1 MSSSS
6 PKPDAPCPRV
16 GCVIMASGMGRRFG
30 GNKLTADFGG
40 EPMIARVLET
50 TDGLFDRRIVV
61 TRHEAV
67 AAYCRAQGIEVL
79 LHDLPRR
86 SDTVRLG
93 LEAVGDTDG
102 CMFCPA
108 DQPLLCRET
117 VRALLRSF
125 AEEPGFIWR
134 PASGG
139 EPGSPVLFPKWAFG
153 ELLALPEG
161 KGGGH
166 VARLYPDRVRLLPIQ
181 NPHELMDADT
191 PEDLAHLL
199 SLYRRMTRKDAVY
212 ER

>member
-1 MSSSS
+1 MLSI
-6 PKPDAPCPRV
+6 

-30 GNKLTADFGG
+30 GNKLMADVGG
-40 EPMIARVLET
+40 KPMIARVLES

-61 TRHEAV
+61 TRHEDV
-67 AAYCRAQGIEVL
+67 AASCRAQGAEVL
-79 LHDLPRR
+79 LHDLPFR

-93 LEAVGDTDG
+93 LEAVGNTDG

-117 VRALLRSF
+117 VRALIRSF
-125 AEEPGFIWR
+125 IREPDAIWR
-134 PASGG
+134 PAYNG
-139 EPGSPVLFPKWAFG
+139 EPGSPVLFPQWAFG
-153 ELLALPEG
+153 GLLTLPEG

-166 VARLYPDRVRLLPIQ
+166 VARQHPDRVRLLPIQ

-199 SLYRRMTRKDAVY
+199 SLYRKMT
-212 ER
+212 